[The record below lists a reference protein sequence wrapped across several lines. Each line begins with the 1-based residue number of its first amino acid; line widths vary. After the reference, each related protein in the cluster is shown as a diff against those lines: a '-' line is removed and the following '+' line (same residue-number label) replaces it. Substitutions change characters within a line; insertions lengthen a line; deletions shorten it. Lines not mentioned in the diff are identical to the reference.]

1 MGKTRTSTAG
11 NRTSQG
17 YTLIELCVVLALIG
31 IMLFIAAPQIH
42 DMLYKDSVHTAMK
55 YIVNKSRELRL
66 DAVRENVDY
75 VMHFD
80 LDRNLLWYETSDM
93 TAAKRDEMKK
103 MSLKL
108 PDNVKILQVAIVGGG
123 KKSQGDA
130 TVKFFRRGYTQP
142 AMLYLS
148 QHDRVFTLVFNPF
161 SGTARIYDRLVEI
174 DENKAEFSLSRK
186 ECPFDMPWHQTA

>member
-11 NRTSQG
+11 NRTSPG
-17 YTLIELCVVLALIG
+17 YTLIELCVVLVLIG
-31 IMLFIAAPQIH
+31 IMLFIAAPQVH
-42 DMLYKDSVHTAMK
+42 DMLYKDSAHTAMK

-80 LDRNLLWYETSDM
+80 LDHNLLWHETSDM

-103 MSLKL
+103 MSFKL

-142 AMLYLS
+142 AMLYLA
-148 QHDRVFTLVFNPF
+148 QNDRVFTLVFNPF

-174 DENKAEFSLSRK
+174 DENKTEFSLSRM
-186 ECPFDMPWHQTA
+186 ECPFDMPWPRTA

>member
-1 MGKTRTSTAG
+1 M
-11 NRTSQG
+11 
-17 YTLIELCVVLALIG
+17 VLIG

-42 DMLYKDSVHTAMK
+42 DLLFKDSVHTAMK
-55 YIVNKSRELRL
+55 YIVNKSREMRL

-80 LDRNLLWYETSDM
+80 LDHNLLWYETSDM

-103 MSLKL
+103 MSFKL
-108 PDNVKILQVAIVGGG
+108 PDNVKILQVAIIGGG
-123 KKSQGDA
+123 KKTQGDA

-148 QHDRVFTLVFNPF
+148 QNDRVFTLVFNPF
-161 SGTARIYDRLVEI
+161 SGMARIYDRLVEI
-174 DENKAEFSLSRK
+174 DENKTEFSISRN
-186 ECPFDMPWHQTA
+186 EYPFDIPLHQTA

>member
-1 MGKTRTSTAG
+1 M
-11 NRTSQG
+11 
-17 YTLIELCVVLALIG
+17 VLIG

-42 DMLYKDSVHTAMK
+42 DMLYKDSAHTAMK

-80 LDRNLLWYETSDM
+80 LDHSLLWYETSDM

-103 MSLKL
+103 MSFKL
-108 PDNVKILQVAIVGGG
+108 PENVKILQVAIVGGG

-148 QHDRVFTLVFNPF
+148 QNDRVFTLVFNPF

-174 DENKAEFSLSRK
+174 DENKTEFTLSLK
-186 ECPFDMPWHQTA
+186 EWPFDMPWPQTA